1 MIEGNTTQVRHAIE
15 RRYTTKKI
23 NELRKSSYYNLK
35 EECKLLAKELKTKK
49 FLESENAGYD
59 KFYLTP
65 GGNDLK
71 IDNEEFE
78 VNGKVTANKLKTAF
92 MKFNKTRQVNRVMVS
107 KFIQGIAA

>member
-1 MIEGNTTQVRHAIE
+1 MRQKNYWGV
-15 RRYTTKKI
+15 
-23 NELRKSSYYNLK
+23 K
-35 EECKLLAKELKTKK
+35 EECKVLAKELKEKK
-49 FLESENAGYD
+49 FLESDNVGYD

-71 IDNEEFE
+71 IENEDFE

-92 MKFNKTRQVNRVMVS
+92 MKFNKVRQVNRVMVS